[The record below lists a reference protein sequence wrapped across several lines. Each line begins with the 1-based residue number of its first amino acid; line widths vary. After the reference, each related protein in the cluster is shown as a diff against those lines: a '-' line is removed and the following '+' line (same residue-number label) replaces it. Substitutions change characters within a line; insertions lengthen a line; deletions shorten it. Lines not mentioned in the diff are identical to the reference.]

1 MMGRLA
7 KKRIKAA
14 ALYCILILISI
25 LILAP
30 LMIMVLGSFKDS
42 VEVTA
47 FDLKLPSKW
56 HFDNYLTVLN
66 GGFIKATLNSLFITV
81 TSVTATVF
89 CSSLASFI
97 LARRKTRVSS
107 FLYYFFFMG
116 SLIPMQIVPTIQ
128 IFKVLGIYGTYMNA
142 IIIYTVLNLSF
153 SCFLYVG
160 FIKTVPQTID
170 EAAFIDG
177 ANVFQVYLR
186 IVFPLLK
193 SVNITVMI
201 ITFMNIWNDI
211 NIPLYFL
218 SNPEKWTVPMSVYN
232 YFGKYSGNHWELV
245 FADLSLTALP
255 VIILYIFAQKYI
267 VSGLTAGSV
276 KQ

>member
-1 MMGRLA
+1 MGLQA
-7 KKRIKAA
+7 KRRTKAVA
-14 ALYCILILISI
+14 FYLILSLISI
-25 LILAP
+25 IILAP
-30 LMIMVLGSFKDS
+30 LMIMVFGSFKDS

-47 FDLKLPSKW
+47 FNLSLPSRW
-56 HFDNYLTVLN
+56 LFSNYATVLN
-66 GGFIKATLNSLFITV
+66 GSFIKATINSLFITV
-81 TSVTATVF
+81 TAVAVTII
-89 CSSLASFI
+89 CSSLVSYI

-128 IFKVLGIYGTYMNA
+128 IFKLLGIYGTYLNA
-142 IIIYTVLNLSF
+142 IIVYAVLNLSF

-160 FIKTVPQTID
+160 FIKTIPQTID

-177 ANVFQVYLR
+177 ANVFQVYWK

-193 SVNITVMI
+193 SVNITILI

-218 SNPEKWTVPMSVYN
+218 SNPEKWTVPLSVYN

-245 FADLSLTALP
+245 FADLALTALP
-255 VIILYIFAQKYI
+255 VVILYLFAQKYI